1 MGYDGMNDMNFFSPY
16 NSKRAKKDIEKPVI
30 FIKGLAVLV
39 LIGIIAYGAFNHLS
53 IRRLGKEINA
63 LNTEL
68 EAVRKDPRLEG
79 IMAMEKEAA
88 LLKEDLSGLYALDK
102 YIESRD
108 TINEF
113 LLEAIRV
120 NTPAELFLDA
130 MQMNQHSIKLEGK
143 SKDKESIAQFEH
155 NLREAEG
162 LEKVFVSQV
171 TNENGY
177 YSFYMD
183 IDLKGEM
190 PDGAETG
197 KQ

>member
-16 NSKRAKKDIEKPVI
+16 NSKRAKKNIEKPVI

-39 LIGIIAYGAFNHLS
+39 LIGIIAYGAFNHFS
-53 IRRLGKEINA
+53 IRRLGKEIIA

-68 EAVRKDPRLEG
+68 EAARKDPRLEG
-79 IMAMEKEAA
+79 IIAMEKEAA

-102 YIESRD
+102 YIDSRD

-130 MQMNQHSIKLEGK
+130 MLMSQQSIKIEGK

>member
-130 MQMNQHSIKLEGK
+130 MLMNQQSIKIEGK

>member
-1 MGYDGMNDMNFFSPY
+1 MNDMNFFSSY
-16 NSKRAKKDIEKPVI
+16 NSKRVKKDIEKPVI

-39 LIGIIAYGAFNHLS
+39 LIGIIAYGAFNYFS
-53 IRRLGKEINA
+53 IRKLGKEIIA

-68 EAVRKDPRLEG
+68 EAVRKEPRLEG
-79 IMAMEKEAA
+79 IIAMEKEAA

-102 YIESRD
+102 YIDSRD
-108 TINEF
+108 TINEL

-120 NTPAELFLDA
+120 NTPPELFLDA
-130 MQMNQHSIKLEGK
+130 MLMNQQSIKIEGK

-171 TNENGY
+171 TDENGY

-190 PDGAETG
+190 PGGAETG

>member
-130 MQMNQHSIKLEGK
+130 MLMSQQSIKIEGK

>member
-1 MGYDGMNDMNFFSPY
+1 MGYDDMNDMNFFSSY
-16 NSKRAKKDIEKPVI
+16 NSKRVKKDIEKPVI

-39 LIGIIAYGAFNHLS
+39 LIGIIAYGAFNYFS
-53 IRRLGKEINA
+53 IRKLGKEIIA

-68 EAVRKDPRLEG
+68 EAVRKEPRLEG
-79 IMAMEKEAA
+79 IIAMEKEAA

-102 YIESRD
+102 YIDSRD
-108 TINEF
+108 TINEL

-120 NTPAELFLDA
+120 NTPPELFLDA
-130 MQMNQHSIKLEGK
+130 MLMNQQSIKIEGK

-155 NLREAEG
+155 NLWEAEG

-171 TNENGY
+171 TDENGY

-190 PDGAETG
+190 PGGAETG

>member
-1 MGYDGMNDMNFFSPY
+1 MGYDDMNDMNFFSSY
-16 NSKRAKKDIEKPVI
+16 NSKRVKKDIEKPVI

-39 LIGIIAYGAFNHLS
+39 LIGIIAYGAFNYFS
-53 IRRLGKEINA
+53 IRKLGKEIIA

-68 EAVRKDPRLEG
+68 EAVRKEPRLEG
-79 IMAMEKEAA
+79 IIAMEKEAA

-102 YIESRD
+102 YIDSRD
-108 TINEF
+108 TINEL

-120 NTPAELFLDA
+120 NTPPELFLDA
-130 MQMNQHSIKLEGK
+130 MLMNQQSIKIEGK

-171 TNENGY
+171 TDENGY

-190 PDGAETG
+190 PGGAETG

>member
-102 YIESRD
+102 YIDSRD

-130 MQMNQHSIKLEGK
+130 MLMSQQSIKIEGK

>member
-16 NSKRAKKDIEKPVI
+16 NSKRAKKNIEKPVI

-39 LIGIIAYGAFNHLS
+39 LIGIIAYGAFNHFS
-53 IRRLGKEINA
+53 IRRLGKEIIA

-68 EAVRKDPRLEG
+68 EAARKDPRLEG
-79 IMAMEKEAA
+79 IIAMEKEAA

-130 MQMNQHSIKLEGK
+130 MRMNQQSIKLEGK

>member
-1 MGYDGMNDMNFFSPY
+1 MGYDDMNDMNFFSSY
-16 NSKRAKKDIEKPVI
+16 NSKRVKKDIEKPVI

-39 LIGIIAYGAFNHLS
+39 LIGIIAYGAFNYFS
-53 IRRLGKEINA
+53 IRKLGKEIIA

-68 EAVRKDPRLEG
+68 EAVRKEPRLEG
-79 IMAMEKEAA
+79 IIAMEKEAA

-102 YIESRD
+102 YIDSRD
-108 TINEF
+108 TINEL

-130 MQMNQHSIKLEGK
+130 MLMNQQSIKIEGK

-171 TNENGY
+171 TDENGY

-190 PDGAETG
+190 PGGAETG

>member
-1 MGYDGMNDMNFFSPY
+1 MGYDDMNDMNFFSSY
-16 NSKRAKKDIEKPVI
+16 NSKRVKKDIEKPVI

-39 LIGIIAYGAFNHLS
+39 LIGIIAYGAFNYFS
-53 IRRLGKEINA
+53 IRKLGKEIIA

-68 EAVRKDPRLEG
+68 EAVRKEPRLEG
-79 IMAMEKEAA
+79 IIAMEKEAA

-102 YIESRD
+102 YIDSRD
-108 TINEF
+108 TINEL

-120 NTPAELFLDA
+120 NTPPELFLDA
-130 MQMNQHSIKLEGK
+130 MLMNQQSIKIEGK